1 MIGVYDTDGAVTGLL
16 TVAYSLLLV
25 PVAVLPA
32 ILGLAGASYFY
43 GSLALGTGFLAV
55 TVWSLRTLGAGH
67 ERWVFLGSLVYLT
80 VLMAMLVID
89 RLPKV

>member
-1 MIGVYDTDGAVTGLL
+1 MIGVYDTDGVVTGQL